1 MPAQFR
7 MSEEALQTYRE
18 LRYREDSKRQGL
30 YIPVGFILWED
41 EYPGDENDMLP
52 RGDNNTRR
60 TVLSFHAAR
69 WHYWMDGVIPEVYAD
84 LWDEAQR
91 QLPDWPGFQRLYVD
105 EETKEAARNC
115 RDAEPQ
121 IWGAFLADADEVDVV
136 DDGDG
141 LSRVSL
147 TYRLD
152 KEDNHTSWWS
162 RIKNWFVRKASSRTK

>member
-1 MPAQFR
+1 
-7 MSEEALQTYRE
+7 MSEEALQAYRE

-52 RGDNNTRR
+52 RGDDDTRR
-60 TVLSFHAAR
+60 TVLSLHLAR
-69 WHYWMDGVIPEVYAD
+69 WHYWMDEEIPEELTD

-115 RDAEPQ
+115 RDAESQ
-121 IWGAFLADADEVDVV
+121 IWEAFSADADEVDVV
-136 DDGDG
+136 DDGYG
-141 LSRVSL
+141 LSSVSL

-152 KEDNHTSWWS
+152 KEDAPPSWWL
-162 RIKNWFVRKASSRTK
+162 RFKNWFARKASSKTK